1 MLSII
6 DPLRRR
12 YGAPAVVMVCEVG
25 AFFENARSARLGSA
39 NLINLARPQPQL

>member
-12 YGAPAVVMVCEVG
+12 YGALAVVMVCEVG
-25 AFFENARSARLGSA
+25 PLRKRPICTAGMA